1 MRILVTGATGF
12 VGQAVGE
19 ALIRRGH
26 EVTALVRR
34 TDSPAALSLGAKPG
48 IALLE
53 GEVTEPGPWQR
64 HLTGHY
70 AVVHLV
76 GIISEAGAA
85 TFERIH
91 VRSTA
96 NALAAAEAAG
106 IRRFVHMSALGT
118 RTHATSRYHQTKWA
132 AEELV
137 RRSQLDWT
145 IFRPSLIYGHRS
157 GFVRTFERLS
167 RFSPAVPVIGDGQ
180 ARLQPVSV
188 DAVARCFAGAVD
200 EARAVGA
207 TLDVAGTEVLTF
219 EQIVSTLL
227 HALGR
232 RRWLVHVPLP
242 LARVQATLLETVLG
256 RWLKFPPPLN
266 RDQILMLQEDNT
278 GDEKPASDLFGLTRV
293 NFKEDLARTLR

>member
-1 MRILVTGATGF
+1 MRILITGATGF

-19 ALIRRGH
+19 ALVRWGH

-34 TDSPAALSLGAKPG
+34 TESPAALSLGARPG
-48 IALLE
+48 IALLA

-64 HLTGHY
+64 HLTGHQ

-118 RTHATSRYHQTKWA
+118 RPQAISRYHQTKWA

-137 RRSQLDWT
+137 RRSGLDWT
-145 IFRPSLIYGHRS
+145 IFRPSLIYGRNS

-167 RFSPAVPVIGDGQ
+167 RFSPAVPVIGTGQ
-180 ARLQPVSV
+180 ARLQPVSINT
-188 DAVARCFAGAVD
+188 VAHCFAGAVEED
-200 EARAVGA
+200 RSKGRMLDLVGS
-207 TLDVAGTEVLTF
+207 EILTF

-232 RRWLVHVPLP
+232 RRWLIHVPLP
-242 LARVQATLLETVLG
+242 LAWVQATLLETVLG
-256 RWLKFPPPLN
+256 RWLKVPPPLN

-278 GDEKPASDLFGLTRV
+278 GDEKPASDLFGLARV
-293 NFKEDLARTLR
+293 NFAEDLARTLR